1 MRASCTC
8 TTSLGNKTILFT
20 RVTNKKN
27 PNNLTIIN
35 QKTSG
40 ALNNNKLHQHLTLI
54 LELLHRNLSL
64 SSLSRSKY
72 TALNLHLVAPRSKKS
87 TMAIQ
92 INA

>member
-1 MRASCTC
+1 
-8 TTSLGNKTILFT
+8 LFT

-27 PNNLTIIN
+27 PNNPAIIN

-40 ALNNNKLHQHLTLI
+40 VLNNNKLHQHLTLI
-54 LELLHRNLSL
+54 LELLHRKLSL

-72 TALNLHLVAPRSKKS
+72 TALNLHLAGPRSKKS